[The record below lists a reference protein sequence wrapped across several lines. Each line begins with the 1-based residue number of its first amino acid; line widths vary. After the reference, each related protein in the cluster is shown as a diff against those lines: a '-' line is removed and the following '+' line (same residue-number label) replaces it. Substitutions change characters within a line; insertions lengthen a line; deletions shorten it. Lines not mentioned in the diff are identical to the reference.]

1 MTRRTPCVSTMAE
14 VRRRLSRRSAEVHT
28 LQRHPITGTPCEVP
42 VPKKVSFIPTKLSI
56 KNEKTK
62 QPNLSADPARQEQ
75 GQIRCCGT
83 FGVRRNILFVL
94 RRTLLSRNRNRRS
107 SLPGPGA
114 VAQSTSQTTKRF
126 TTLRRSERRGRP
138 LINERP
144 KPYVHKKTRC
154 RSNAFRENAKN
165 SSQPTGPRNGGPMPD
180 RPFAKTRPRCSSR
193 RRGNP
198 ACGWPRPSCGR
209 RRARR
214 RAANR
219 R

>member
-1 MTRRTPCVSTMAE
+1 MKKRNSRTFLPIRPGKNKDKSAAAE
-14 VRRRLSRRSAEVHT
+14 HSGSDETSSSFCDARYCPETGIAVRR
-28 LQRHPITGTPCEVP
+28 C
-42 VPKKVSFIPTKLSI
+42 
-56 KNEKTK
+56 
-62 QPNLSADPARQEQ
+62 PARGRSHKARARQ
-75 GQIRCCGT
+75 RS
-83 FGVRRNILFVL
+83 N
-94 RRTLLSRNRNRRS
+94 SR
-107 SLPGPGA
+107 LC
-114 VAQSTSQTTKRF
+114 
-126 TTLRRSERRGRP
+126 EDRGRP

-165 SSQPTGPRNGGPMPD
+165 SSQPAGPRNGGPMPD